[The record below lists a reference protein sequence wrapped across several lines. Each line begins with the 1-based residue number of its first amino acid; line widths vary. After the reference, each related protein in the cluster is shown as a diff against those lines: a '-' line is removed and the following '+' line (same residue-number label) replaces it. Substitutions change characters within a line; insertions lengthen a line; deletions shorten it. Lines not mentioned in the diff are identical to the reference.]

1 MSRID
6 PTTILSNWSQFVDG
20 MQQSSDLFYK
30 QVEQR
35 IGKHDLKGVKLERV
49 NIAEGGL
56 LSAKREYLQV
66 RRDEY
71 VFHVCAAPFGSGF
84 FVSWWFGAV
93 ERGLLA
99 TLRNI
104 PVIGILIRAA
114 FKPWTY
120 YRADTAAMF
129 NAITSG
135 AVGTAL
141 DAVIDAQS
149 LKALS
154 EEQKKPILRTLSF
167 G

>member
-1 MSRID
+1 MSRVD
-6 PTTILSNWSQFVDG
+6 PTTILSNWNMFVDG
-20 MQQSSDLFYK
+20 MQQSSDRFY
-30 QVEQR
+30 QEVESL

-49 NIAEGGL
+49 EIAEGGL
-56 LSAKREYLQV
+56 FSSKRAYLQV

-71 VFHVCAAPFGSGF
+71 VFHVCAAPFGNGF
-84 FVSWWFGAV
+84 FVSWWFGAI
-93 ERGLLA
+93 EQGLLA
-99 TLRNI
+99 WLKTLPI
-104 PVIGILIRAA
+104 IGILMRVA

-141 DAVIDAQS
+141 DAAIDGQG

-154 EEQKKPILRTLSF
+154 VEQKKPLLRALSF